1 MYQLEEKIN
10 NSIGE
15 KNPFEGL
22 CEIYLL
28 YYDEVRGH
36 IPILI
41 CPDDSIKNDEEKMRP
56 IHFHSIWFLNKKEDA
71 DSVNIDLEYRDK
83 IYFAKKF
90 HVASKR
96 IKGRAGLEADS
107 PELIVIIIALP
118 TEMNI
123 FGSELINKMTEKI
136 ITNFE
141 SFLSQIIES
150 EIAKAKIIN
159 INIVN
164 PQIKEIIKKGDNIKE
179 DLRKLITQTCMEYFA
194 SVIKQKDPT
203 SIKKQKAIS
212 FLSLKGIDIDYL
224 VSNKD
229 EITFSDIKLFNQIK
243 KSNHLLNIN
252 SSLEISNVSFLKESN
267 EVEVMVKN
275 IKEKELN
282 NILVKIAY
290 IKDFFEREIFNHTID
305 CWFPKEDILFTLPI
319 IPHENEY
326 LFFTVE
332 NSHNEKHLSKKIDL
346 ENLTNRN
353 NIDK

>member
-1 MYQLEEKIN
+1 MYPLGEKIN

-15 KNPFEGL
+15 KNPFKGL

-36 IPILI
+36 IPLLI

-71 DSVNIDLEYRDK
+71 DSDNIDLEYRDK

-90 HVASKR
+90 HVTSKR
-96 IKGRAGLEADS
+96 KKGRAGLEVDS

-123 FGSELINKMTEKI
+123 FGDEILNKITENI

-141 SFLSQIIES
+141 SFLTQIIES
-150 EIAKAKIIN
+150 EIAKSKLIN
-159 INIVN
+159 INIAN
-164 PQIKEIIKKGDNIKE
+164 PQIKEIIKKGDKLKE
-179 DLRKLITQTCMEYFA
+179 DLRKLITQTCIEYFS

-224 VSNKD
+224 VSDQD
-229 EITFSDIKLFNQIK
+229 EISFSDIKLFNQIK
-243 KSNHLLNIN
+243 KSNHVLHLK
-252 SSLEISNVSFLKESN
+252 SPFDISNVRFLKESN
-267 EVEVMVKN
+267 EVEIMVKN

-282 NILVKIAY
+282 NIVVKIAY
-290 IKDFFEREIFNHTID
+290 IKDFFEKEIFNHTID
-305 CWFPKEDILFTLPI
+305 SWFPKEDILFSLPI
-319 IPHENEY
+319 IPHKNEY
-326 LFFTVE
+326 LFFTAE
-332 NSHNEKHLSKKIDL
+332 NSHNEKHLSKKINL
-346 ENLTNRN
+346 ENLT
-353 NIDK
+353 